1 MRALFGFQDLWELI
15 TDRFTEPAEEEEA
28 EYTAGE
34 KKALKE

>member
-1 MRALFGFQDLWELI
+1 MRAFFGFQDLWELI
-15 TDRFTEPAEEEEA
+15 TDGFKESAEEEEA